1 MRRPR
6 LGGLERGDRGLRL
19 TYPAV
24 FTAKPLNRERASSPA
39 EGARDAPSGEQ
50 ERVASRR
57 DHQARGLHRRWRLR
71 RGLEP
76 SRSGASRPQRV
87 PAPGS
92 AAGPVGWAGMRVTHV
107 DAKDLLASDRAA
119 DGLGCTHARR
129 SHDGATAARTPPLHR
144 GVDPV
149 GDQALR
155 RADTALTLA
164 PPASALPSPGEA
176 PNPHRKPYIRCPRH
190 DSNVR
195 PSD

>member
-19 TYPAV
+19 TYPAL
-24 FTAKPLNRERASSPA
+24 FTAKPPNGKAQAHPQKALATRRAGSKS
-39 EGARDAPSGEQ
+39 
-50 ERVASRR
+50 ASRA
-57 DHQARGLHRRWRLR
+57 DGTTRL
-71 RGLEP
+71 GASIDDGDSVAAWNLP
-76 SRSGASRPQRV
+76 ASGASRPQRV